1 MASSGSKSR
10 SKITKGK
17 EVKFYAV
24 SHGRKNGVFTDW
36 NTCSRSVTGFS
47 KAKYK
52 SYSSLQ
58 EAVDVLARNFVTPIC
73 VFEGDK
79 CSANDDYCS
88 GNNLKIVINEV
99 KPTEH
104 KSCFIVYTDGSC
116 VNNGKPD
123 AKYSFAIYS
132 KDFDQLN
139 FAFNLQ
145 TPKLTNN
152 VAELSGCVMAMKA
165 AIKLQLPSV
174 TICTDSICILNSA
187 TMYIDGWEK
196 KNWENV
202 ENK

>member
-1 MASSGSKSR
+1 MASSGSK

-17 EVKFYAV
+17 EVKFYAI
-24 SHGRKNGVFTDW
+24 SHGRKNGMFTDW

-58 EAVDVLARNFVTPIC
+58 EAEDVLARNFVTPIY
-73 VFEGDK
+73 VFKGDK
-79 CSANDDYCS
+79 CSTIDDCCS

-104 KSCFIVYTDGSC
+104 KSCFIEYTDGLC

-123 AKYSFAIYS
+123 AKCFFAVYS

-139 FAFNLQ
+139 FAFNLE
-145 TPKLTNN
+145 TPKTNKQCCRIVRLCYGREGCRQTSAPISNYPHRFNLYFKFCYN
-152 VAELSGCVMAMKA
+152 V
-165 AIKLQLPSV
+165 
-174 TICTDSICILNSA
+174 
-187 TMYIDGWEK
+187 Y
-196 KNWENV
+196 
-202 ENK
+202 